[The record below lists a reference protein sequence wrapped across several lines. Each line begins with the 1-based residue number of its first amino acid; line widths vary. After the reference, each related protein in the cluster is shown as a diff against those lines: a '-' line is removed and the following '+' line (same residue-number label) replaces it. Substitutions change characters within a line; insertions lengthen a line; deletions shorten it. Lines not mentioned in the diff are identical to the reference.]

1 MPSPIKASGTAEAI
15 VLAAAKLFASQ
26 GYHGTSTREIA
37 RIAGVSENTLFRHF
51 DNKEGLF
58 WSALLWYTKGIRF
71 RRDLQEGLGRCDPP
85 EVILPKLFELLSD
98 TATYRPELIRLIA
111 VAYLELHSK
120 MEVYCQEHFSHMVSA
135 INQYLTA
142 NMKKGV
148 IHELDPAMLTASFM
162 MLAVMHPGL
171 SKLLGKDTPS
181 NAGDKQPARAYARFW
196 LGVLISRPQ
205 LDSQEAA
212 AFGKNPGPLAN
223 GIESNRLDAKMG
235 TGLNEHDGS
244 QH

>member
-1 MPSPIKASGTAEAI
+1 MPSPIKGSGTAETI

-51 DNKEGLF
+51 NNKEDLF
-58 WSALLWYTKGIRF
+58 WSALLWYTKGLKF

-98 TATYRPELIRLIA
+98 TASYRPELVRLIG
-111 VAYLELHSK
+111 VAFLELHSK
-120 MEVYCQEHFSHMVSA
+120 METYCHEHLSHMASA
-135 INQYLTA
+135 ISQYLAT

-148 IHELDPAMLTASFM
+148 IHDLDPTMLTASFL

-171 SKLLGKDTPS
+171 SELLDKDNLSKTDHAAS
-181 NAGDKQPARAYARFW
+181 ARAYARFW
-196 LGVLISRPQ
+196 LDVLIPRPA
-205 LDSQEAA
+205 LDRQETTA
-212 AFGKNPGPLAN
+212 PRETP
-223 GIESNRLDAKMG
+223 
-235 TGLNEHDGS
+235 
-244 QH
+244 

>member
-1 MPSPIKASGTAEAI
+1 MPSPNKASGTAEII

-58 WSALLWYTKGIRF
+58 WSALLWYTKGLKF

-98 TATYRPELIRLIA
+98 TATYRPELIRLIG

-120 MEVYCQEHFSHMVSA
+120 MEAYCEEHLSHIASA
-135 INQYLTA
+135 INQYLAT
-142 NMKKGV
+142 NMQRGV
-148 IHELDPAMLTASFM
+148 IHNLDPTMLTASFM

-171 SKLLGKDTPS
+171 SKLLDKDKPRS
-181 NAGDKQPARAYARFW
+181 ADDREPARAFARFW
-196 LGVLISRPQ
+196 LGVLIPKPPV
-205 LDSQEAA
+205 DSTGAEALVQ
-212 AFGKNPGPLAN
+212 G
-223 GIESNRLDAKMG
+223 
-235 TGLNEHDGS
+235 
-244 QH
+244 Q

>member
-1 MPSPIKASGTAEAI
+1 MPSPIKGSGTAETV

-51 DNKEGLF
+51 NNKEDLF
-58 WSALLWYTKGIRF
+58 WSALLWYTKGLKF

-98 TATYRPELIRLIA
+98 TVSYRPELIRLIG
-111 VAYLELHSK
+111 VAFLELRSK
-120 MEVYCQEHFSHMVSA
+120 METYCQEHLSHLASSVS
-135 INQYLTA
+135 QYLAA

-148 IHELDPAMLTASFM
+148 IHDLDPTMLTASFV

-171 SKLLGKDTPS
+171 SKMLDKDKLS
-181 NAGDKQPARAYARFW
+181 NTDHRAPARAYAKFW
-196 LGVLISRPQ
+196 LGVLIQRPPP
-205 LDSQEAA
+205 DVEEAVT
-212 AFGKNPGPLAN
+212 PGERP
-223 GIESNRLDAKMG
+223 
-235 TGLNEHDGS
+235 
-244 QH
+244 